1 MASKIVSL
9 KVMAT
14 TARDGCSAKDDG
26 GVDWKDDS
34 GKIVF

>member
-26 GVDWKDDS
+26 GVDWKGDS
-34 GKIVF
+34 GNIVF